1 MQYQDIEQGS
11 TSWLKIRAGK
21 VTASRIADVTAK
33 TKSGYGAGRKNYMA
47 QLVVERLTGEVAES
61 YTNAAMQWGI
71 ETEPYAR
78 EAYEIRTGEIVE
90 QVGFIKIPDMM
101 AGASPDGLV
110 GEDGLLEI
118 KCPNSATHI
127 DTLLTQKIDRKYLL
141 QMQWQMLA
149 TDRNWCDFVS
159 YDPRMPENLR
169 YFCKRVDRDQELLL
183 EVTGEV
189 TKFLK
194 ELDDKVCKL
203 REMAA

>member
-1 MQYQDIEQGS
+1 MDQGS
-11 TSWLKIRAGK
+11 DGWFEARRGLVG
-21 VTASRIADVTAK
+21 ASRIIDVMAK
-33 TKSGYGAGRKNYMA
+33 TKSGYSASRKNYMA
-47 QLVVERLTGEVAES
+47 QLLIERLTGETQDTFTS
-61 YTNAAMQWGI
+61 AAMQWGT
-71 ETEPYAR
+71 ECEPYAR

-110 GEDGLLEI
+110 GDDGLLEI

-169 YFCKRVDRDQELLL
+169 YFCKRVERDQELLL

-194 ELDDKVCKL
+194 ELDDKVCRL
-203 REMAA
+203 RELAG